1 MRKKHN
7 AKARKFKNSGYS
19 ETGASLTKKSMKLW
33 NPEHLSAKS
42 DIDMNLTTLR
52 NRAAALATT
61 PLGASAIKTQL
72 TGVINSG
79 LKLFP
84 RIKADDLGLSPEAA
98 REWNRRTKQ
107 EFELWANELTCDFYG
122 RNNFFELQRIA
133 YLNELNDGDCF
144 CLFRRRIPRGDNPY
158 SLKLQLIEAQRVS
171 NPSYSIAVE
180 SAGKKKGSR
189 IVNGIEVDKSGIL
202 QAIWVSNRIWN
213 EPTNINPELSWQ
225 RVKINGEKSLSP
237 NILHLCYDTR
247 IEQFRGEPYLSPV
260 IETIK
265 NVSRY
270 ADAELTSAIIK
281 AFFALFFEQPEA
293 NFDLN
298 QIGLVNN
305 DPCLDVSEYKAENG
319 SAIALPRG
327 VTVKAIDN
335 SNAQSTFESFT
346 NQFVNQISSALNL
359 PSELVLKRFQS
370 SYSASKAA
378 LLQAQEEF
386 RQRRLA
392 FVQDFCDPIY
402 RQFLI
407 EAVAIGR
414 IEAPGFFDDAVRR
427 QQWSAADWRTET
439 SHLLDPLK
447 EVQAS
452 ALKLQLGLSTYEQ
465 EAAELCG
472 TDFFENA
479 RQLSLERELLPQTD
493 SIAIESE
500 DEDEDEQLDRD
511 VDD

>member
-1 MRKKHN
+1 MKKKFSS
-7 AKARKFKNSGYS
+7 KARKYKNSGYS
-19 ETGASLTKKSMKLW
+19 ETGASLTKKSLKLW
-33 NPEHLSAKS
+33 HPQHYSAKS
-42 DIDMNLTTLR
+42 DIDINLKVLR
-52 NRAAALATT
+52 DRASELGTT
-61 PLGASAIKTQL
+61 PLGAAAVRTQL
-72 TGVINSG
+72 TGVVNSG

-84 RIKADDLGLSPEAA
+84 RIKADDLGLSAEAA

-107 EFELWANELTCDFYG
+107 EFELWANDLSCDFYG

-133 YLNELNDGDCF
+133 YWNELTDGDCF
-144 CLFRRRIPRGDNPY
+144 GLFRRRLPRGDNPY
-158 SLKLQLIEAQRVS
+158 SLKIQLIEAQRVS
-171 NPSYSIAVE
+171 NPHGYSTAVE
-180 SAGKKKGSR
+180 SPGKKKGSR

-202 QAIWVSNRIWN
+202 QAVWISNRIWN
-213 EPTNINPELSWQ
+213 EPTNINPELTWQ
-225 RVKINGEKSLSP
+225 RVKLNGEKSGTR

-281 AFFALFFEQPEA
+281 AFFALFFEQPEG
-293 NFDLN
+293 NFDIN
-298 QIGLVNN
+298 QIGLKN
-305 DPCLDVSEYKAENG
+305 DDDSPCLDVSEYKAENG

-335 SNAQSTFESFT
+335 ANAQSTFESFT
-346 NQFVNQISSALNL
+346 NQFVAQISAALNL
-359 PSELVLKRFQS
+359 PSELILKRFQS

-386 RQRRLA
+386 RQRRAA
-392 FVQDFCDPIY
+392 FVQDFCQPIY
-402 RQFLI
+402 ENFLV
-407 EAVAIGR
+407 EAVALGR
-414 IEAPGFFDDAVRR
+414 IDAPGFFDDAVKRR
-427 QQWSAADWRTET
+427 QWSAADWRTET

-452 ALKLQLGLSTYEQ
+452 QLKLQLGLSTYEQ

-479 RQLSLERELLPQTD
+479 RQLSLERELLSD
-493 SIAIESE
+493 SIAIESNFPPS
-500 DEDEDEQLDRD
+500 EQAEEEN
-511 VDD
+511 V

>member
-1 MRKKHN
+1 MKKKVSAKTRKY
-7 AKARKFKNSGYS
+7 KNSGYS
-19 ETGASLTKKSMKLW
+19 EGGASTKNKSLKLW
-33 NPEHLSAKS
+33 NPQHFSAKS
-42 DIDMNLTTLR
+42 DIDMNLQTLR
-52 NRAAALATT
+52 NRAADLVCNS
-61 PLGASAIKTQL
+61 PLGAAAVKSQL

-107 EFELWANELTCDFYG
+107 EFELWANDLTCDFYG

-133 YLNELNDGDCF
+133 YLNELTDGDCF
-144 CLFRRRIPRGDNPY
+144 CVFRRRVPRGDNPY

-171 NPSYSIAVE
+171 NPSYSIGVE
-180 SAGKKKGSR
+180 CAGEKKGSR

-202 QAIWVSNRIWN
+202 QAVWVSNRIWN
-213 EPTNINPELSWQ
+213 EPTNLNPELTWQ
-225 RVKINGEKSLSP
+225 RVKINGEKSQTR

-281 AFFALFFEQPEA
+281 AFFALFFEQPEG
-293 NFDLN
+293 NFDIN
-298 QIGLVNN
+298 QIGLTTN
-305 DPCLDVSEYKAENG
+305 DPCLDVTEYKAENG

-346 NQFVNQISSALNL
+346 NQFVNQISAALNL
-359 PSELVLKRFQS
+359 PSEVVLKRFQS

-392 FVQDFCDPIY
+392 FVQDFCAPIY
-402 RQFLI
+402 EQFLL
-407 EAVAIGR
+407 EAVALGR
-414 IEAPGFFDDAVRR
+414 IDAPGFFDDAVKRR
-427 QQWSAADWRTET
+427 QWSAADWRTET

-479 RQLSLERELLPQTD
+479 RQLALERELLPTSDVSRQTLD
-493 SIAIESE
+493 DSE
-500 DEDEDEQLDRD
+500 DSDNSSGD
-511 VDD
+511 

>member
-1 MRKKHN
+1 MKKKIS

-19 ETGASLTKKSMKLW
+19 EGGASLKNKSLKLW
-33 NPEHLSAKS
+33 RPRHYSAKS
-42 DIDMNLTTLR
+42 DIDMNLATLR
-52 NRAAALATT
+52 SRAADLVMNS
-61 PLGASAIKTQL
+61 PLGSAAVKTQL

-84 RIKADDLGLSPEAA
+84 RIKADDLGMSPEQA
-98 REWNRRTKQ
+98 REWNRKTKQ
-107 EFELWANELTCDFYG
+107 EFEVWANNLACDFYG
-122 RNNFFELQRIA
+122 RNNFYELQRIA
-133 YLNELNDGDCF
+133 YLNELGDGDCF
-144 CLFRRRIPRGDNPY
+144 CAFRRRKPSGDNPY

-171 NPSYSIAVE
+171 NPNGYSIGVE
-180 SAGKKKGSR
+180 SAGKTKGSR

-213 EPTNINPELSWQ
+213 EPTTINPELSWQ
-225 RVKINGEKSLSP
+225 RVKINGEKSQTR

-281 AFFALFFEQPEA
+281 AFFALFFEQSEG
-293 NFDLN
+293 NFDIN
-298 QIGLVNN
+298 QIGLTKNE
-305 DPCLDVSEYKAENG
+305 PCLDVTEYKAENG

-346 NQFVNQISSALNL
+346 SQFVAQIAAALNL
-359 PSELVLKRFQS
+359 PSELLLKRFQS

-386 RQRRLA
+386 RQRRMA
-392 FVQDFCDPIY
+392 FVQDFCAPVY
-402 RQFLI
+402 ENFLA

-414 IEAPGFFDDAVRR
+414 IEAGGFFEDAVRR
-427 QQWSAADWRTET
+427 RQWSAADWRTET

-452 ALKLQLGLSTYEQ
+452 KMKLELGLSTYEQ

-472 TDFFENA
+472 TDYFDNV
-479 RQLSLERELLPQTD
+479 RQLALERELLPD
-493 SIAIESE
+493 SIAIE
-500 DEDEDEQLDRD
+500 
-511 VDD
+511 

>member
-225 RVKINGEKSLSP
+225 RVKINGENSLSP

-305 DPCLDVSEYKAENG
+305 DNEPCLDVSEYKAENG

-346 NQFVNQISSALNL
+346 NQFVNQISAALNL

-392 FVQDFCDPIY
+392 FVQDFCTPIY
-402 RQFLI
+402 EQFLI

-414 IEAPGFFDDAVRR
+414 IDAPGFFDDAVKRR
-427 QQWSAADWRTET
+427 QWSAADWRTET

-500 DEDEDEQLDRD
+500 DEDEQLDRD

>member
-1 MRKKHN
+1 MK
-7 AKARKFKNSGYS
+7 KARKFKNSGYS
-19 ETGASLTKKSMKLW
+19 EGGASLKSKQLKQW
-33 NPEHLSAKS
+33 RPQHYSAKS
-42 DIDMNLTTLR
+42 DIDLNLRVLR
-52 NRAAALATT
+52 NRASDLVLNS
-61 PLGASAIKTQL
+61 PLGAAAVVTQL

-84 RIKADDLGLSPEAA
+84 RIKADDLGLSEEAA
-98 REWNRRTKQ
+98 RAWNRRTKQ
-107 EFELWANELTCDFYG
+107 EFELWANSLACDFYG

-133 YLNELNDGDCF
+133 YRNELNDGDCF
-144 CLFRRRIPRGDNPY
+144 CVFRRRLPRGENPY

-171 NPSYSIAVE
+171 NPDHSIAIE
-180 SAGKKKGSR
+180 CFGKKKGSR
-189 IVNGIEVDKSGIL
+189 IVNGIEVDRSGIL

-213 EPTNINPELSWQ
+213 EPSINPELSWQ
-225 RVKINGEKSLSP
+225 RVKFNGEKSGTQ

-281 AFFALFFEQPEA
+281 AFFALFFEQAEG

-298 QIGLVNN
+298 QMGFERNE
-305 DPCLDVSEYKAENG
+305 PCLDVDEYKVENG
-319 SAIALPRG
+319 SILGLPRG

-335 SNAQSTFESFT
+335 SNAQSTFEGFT
-346 NQFVNQISSALNL
+346 NQFVNQIAAALNL
-359 PSELVLKRFQS
+359 PSELLLKRFQS

-386 RQRRLA
+386 RQRRAA
-392 FVQDFCDPIY
+392 FVQDFCQPIY
-402 RQFLI
+402 ENFLV
-407 EAVAIGR
+407 EAVALGR
-414 IEAPGFFDDAVRR
+414 IEARGFFEDAVRR
-427 QQWSAADWRTET
+427 RQWSAADWRTET

-447 EVQAS
+447 EMQAS
-452 ALKLQLGLSTYEQ
+452 KLKLELGLSTYEQ

-472 TDFFENA
+472 SDYFENA
-479 RQLSLERELLPQTD
+479 RQLQLERELLPD
-493 SIAIESE
+493 SIAIE
-500 DEDEDEQLDRD
+500 
-511 VDD
+511 

>member
-1 MRKKHN
+1 MGKYKMRGKT
-7 AKARKFKNSGYS
+7 RTTIKNSGYS
-19 ETGASLTKKSMKLW
+19 EGGASHRSKALKLW
-33 NPEHLSAKS
+33 NPQHYSAKS
-42 DIDMNLTTLR
+42 DIDMNLKVLR
-52 NRAAALATT
+52 DRASDLVCNS
-61 PLGASAIKTQL
+61 PLGAAAVRTQL
-72 TGVINSG
+72 TGVVNSG

-84 RIKADDLGLSPEAA
+84 RIKADDLGLSAEAA

-107 EFELWANELTCDFYG
+107 EFELWANDLTCDFYG

-133 YLNELNDGDCF
+133 YLNELTDGDCF

-180 SAGKKKGSR
+180 CAGKKKGSR

-213 EPTNINPELSWQ
+213 EPTNLNPELSWQ
-225 RVKINGEKSLSP
+225 RVKINGEKSQAR

-281 AFFALFFEQPEA
+281 AFFALFFEQDEG

-298 QIGLVNN
+298 QMGFERN
-305 DPCLDVSEYKAENG
+305 DPCIDVNEYKIDNG
-319 SAIALPRG
+319 SFVGLPRG
-327 VTVKAIDN
+327 VKVKAIDN
-335 SNAQSTFESFT
+335 TNAQSTFESFT
-346 NQFVNQISSALNL
+346 NQFVAQIASGLGL
-359 PSELVLKRFQS
+359 PHEVVLKKFNS

-386 RQRRLA
+386 RQRRAA
-392 FVQDFCDPIY
+392 FVQDFCQPIY
-402 RQFLI
+402 ENFLV
-407 EAVAIGR
+407 EAVALGR
-414 IEAPGFFDDAVRR
+414 IDAPGFFDDAVKRR
-427 QQWSAADWRTET
+427 QWSAADWRTET

-447 EVQAS
+447 EIS
-452 ALKLQLGLSTYEQ
+452 AAKIRLELGLSTHEQ
-465 EAAELCG
+465 EAALCG
-472 TDFFENA
+472 TDFFENTN
-479 RQLSLERELLPQTD
+479 QLGLERELLRKI
-493 SIAIESE
+493 SHEEKEKSCRE
-500 DEDEDEQLDRD
+500 
-511 VDD
+511 

>member
-1 MRKKHN
+1 MRKR
-7 AKARKFKNSGYS
+7 KARKYKNSGYS
-19 ETGASLTKKSMKLW
+19 EGGASLKNKTLKLW
-33 NPEHLSAKS
+33 RPQHFSSKS
-42 DIDMNLTTLR
+42 DIDMNLATLR
-52 NRAAALATT
+52 NRASDLVYNS
-61 PLGASAIKTQL
+61 PLGSAAIKTQL

-84 RIKADDLGLSPEAA
+84 RIKADDLGLTPEQA
-98 REWNRRTKQ
+98 RAWNRRTKQ

-133 YLNELNDGDCF
+133 YANELVDGDCF
-144 CLFRRRIPRGDNPY
+144 CLFRRRMPRGENPY

-171 NPSYSIAVE
+171 NPTYSIGVE
-180 SAGKKKGSR
+180 CVGKKKGSR
-189 IVNGIEVDKSGIL
+189 IVNGIEVDRSGIL
-202 QAIWVSNRIWN
+202 QAVWVSNRIWN
-213 EPTNINPELSWQ
+213 EPTSINPELTWQ
-225 RVKINGEKSLSP
+225 RVKVVGEKSLTR

-281 AFFALFFEQPEA
+281 AFFALFFEQTEG

-305 DPCLDVSEYKAENG
+305 EPCLDVSEYKAENG
-319 SAIALPRG
+319 SALALPRG

-346 NQFVNQISSALNL
+346 NQFVNQISAALNL
-359 PSELVLKRFQS
+359 PSELLLKRFQS

-392 FVQDFCDPIY
+392 FVQDFCAPVY
-402 RQFLI
+402 ESFLA
-407 EAVAIGR
+407 EAVALGR
-414 IEAPGFFDDAVRR
+414 IDAPGFFEDAVRR
-427 QQWSAADWRTET
+427 RQWSAADWRTET

-452 ALKLQLGLSTYEQ
+452 KMKLELGLSTYEQ

-472 TDFFENA
+472 TDYFENA
-479 RQLSLERELLPQTD
+479 RQLELERELLPD
-493 SIAIESE
+493 STE
-500 DEDEDEQLDRD
+500 
-511 VDD
+511 

>member
-1 MRKKHN
+1 MKRKHAVKVKHKQN
-7 AKARKFKNSGYS
+7 KSFKASGYS

-33 NPEHLSAKS
+33 TPQHFSAKS
-42 DIDMNLTTLR
+42 DIDMNLQTLR
-52 NRAAALATT
+52 NRAAALGTT
-61 PLGASAIKTQL
+61 PLGAAAVKTQL

-84 RIKADDLGLSPEAA
+84 RIKADDLGMSPEQA
-98 REWNRRTKQ
+98 REWNRKTKQ
-107 EFELWANELTCDFYG
+107 EFELWANDLACDFYG

-133 YLNELNDGDCF
+133 YLNELSDGDCF
-144 CLFRRRIPRGDNPY
+144 CAFRRRMPRGDNPY

-171 NPSYSIAVE
+171 NPNGYSIGIE
-180 SAGKKKGSR
+180 CAGKKKGSR

-213 EPTNINPELSWQ
+213 EPTTINPELTWQ
-225 RVKINGEKSLSP
+225 RVKINGEKSGTR

-281 AFFALFFEQPEA
+281 AFFALFFEQPDG
-293 NFDLN
+293 NFDIN
-298 QIGLVNN
+298 QIGLTNN
-305 DPCLDVSEYKAENG
+305 EPCLDVTEYKAENG

-346 NQFVNQISSALNL
+346 SQFVAQIAAALDL
-359 PSELVLKRFQS
+359 PSELLLKRFQS

-386 RQRRLA
+386 RQRRMA
-392 FVQDFCDPIY
+392 FVQDFCQPIY
-402 RQFLI
+402 ENFLC
-407 EAVAIGR
+407 EAIGLGR
-414 IEAPGFFDDAVRR
+414 IDAPGFFDDAVKRR
-427 QQWSAADWRTET
+427 QWSAADWRTET

-447 EVQAS
+447 EIQAS
-452 ALKLQLGLSTYEQ
+452 KIKLELGLSTYEQ

-472 TDFFENA
+472 TDYFENV
-479 RQLSLERELLPQTD
+479 RQLSLERELLPD
-493 SIAIESE
+493 STQVE
-500 DEDEDEQLDRD
+500 
-511 VDD
+511 